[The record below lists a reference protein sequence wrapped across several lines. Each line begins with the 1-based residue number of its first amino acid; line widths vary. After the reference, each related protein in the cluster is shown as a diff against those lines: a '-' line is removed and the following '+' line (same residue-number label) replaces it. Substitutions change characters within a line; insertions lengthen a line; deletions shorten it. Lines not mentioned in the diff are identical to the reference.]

1 MLMEPAATRPD
12 RMLWLA
18 WLIENTREPCHR
30 EQLARAIEI
39 RERRLQGVPE
49 YRQPA
54 GPLHRRNV
62 GAVIIESLAR
72 HTVQHAH
79 FRK

>member
-39 RERRLQGVPE
+39 RERRLQAEYPSIDNPPVPCIAE
-49 YRQPA
+49 A
-54 GPLHRRNV
+54 
-62 GAVIIESLAR
+62 
-72 HTVQHAH
+72 
-79 FRK
+79 

>member
-1 MLMEPAATRPD
+1 MEPAATRPD

-30 EQLARAIEI
+30 EKLARAIEI

-54 GPLHRRNV
+54 GPPASQKRR
-62 GAVIIESLAR
+62 AVINAMSKSLIL
-72 HTVQHAH
+72 TINSEVV
-79 FRK
+79 